1 MQMQSVQ
8 KEKPMIRD
16 LCENIDL
23 FEKVDEIL
31 SRSRTPRQS
40 WLFEL
45 PLVPDECIRKC
56 RENLCNDQL
65 V

>member
-1 MQMQSVQ
+1 MQSVQ

-23 FEKVDEIL
+23 FEKVDKIL
-31 SRSRTPRQS
+31 SRSRTPRQT
-40 WLFEL
+40 WLLEL
-45 PLVPDECIRKC
+45 PLVPDACIRKC
-56 RENLCNDQL
+56 REHLCDDQL

>member
-1 MQMQSVQ
+1 MQSVQ
-8 KEKPMIRD
+8 KEKPKIID

-31 SRSRTPRQS
+31 SRSRTARQS

-56 RENLCNDQL
+56 RENRCSDQL
-65 V
+65 A

>member
-1 MQMQSVQ
+1 MQSVQ
-8 KEKPMIRD
+8 KEKLIIRD

-23 FEKVDEIL
+23 FEKVDEIVSKPRT
-31 SRSRTPRQS
+31 SRQF

-56 RENLCNDQL
+56 REHLCNNQL
-65 V
+65 A

>member
-1 MQMQSVQ
+1 MQSVQ

-23 FEKVDEIL
+23 FKKVGEIL

-45 PLVPDECIRKC
+45 PRVPDECIRKC
-56 RENLCNDQL
+56 RENRCNDQL

>member
-1 MQMQSVQ
+1 MQSVQ
-8 KEKPMIRD
+8 KEKPKIID

-40 WLFEL
+40 WPFEL
-45 PLVPDECIRKC
+45 PFVPDECIRKC
-56 RENLCNDQL
+56 REHLCDDQL

>member
-1 MQMQSVQ
+1 MQSVQ
-8 KEKPMIRD
+8 KEKPIIRD

-23 FEKVDEIL
+23 FERVDEIL
-31 SRSRTPRQS
+31 SRHRTPRRS

-56 RENLCNDQL
+56 REHLCNDQL

>member
-1 MQMQSVQ
+1 MQSVQ
-8 KEKPMIRD
+8 KEKPKIID
-16 LCENIDL
+16 PCENIDL

-40 WLFEL
+40 WPFEL
-45 PLVPDECIRKC
+45 PRVPDECIRKC
-56 RENLCNDQL
+56 REHLCNDQP